1 MSALDLYSPPEI
13 AARLAAVYAGMAAAT
28 FAIPPANQ
36 AQADAWQAG
45 YVAALVAV
53 AASFGI
59 RPAQV
64 DNGLAIDNN
73 YHQMMARM
81 RE

>member
-1 MSALDLYSPPEI
+1 MSALSLYGPSEVT
-13 AARLAAVYAGMAAAT
+13 ARLAAVYAGMAAAT

-64 DNGLAIDNN
+64 DIGLAIDANF
-73 YHQMMARM
+73 YREICRM
-81 RE
+81 R

>member
-1 MSALDLYSPPEI
+1 MSALDLYAPPEI

-36 AQADAWQAG
+36 AQSDAWQAG
-45 YVAALVAV
+45 YVAALGAV
-53 AASFGI
+53 ALAFGI

-64 DNGLAIDNN
+64 SIDLAIDANF
-73 YHQMMARM
+73 YRELAR
-81 RE
+81 

>member
-1 MSALDLYSPPEI
+1 MSALDLYSPSEI
-13 AARLAAVYAGMAAAT
+13 TARLAAVYAGMAAAT

-64 DNGLAIDNN
+64 DNGLAIDANF
-73 YHQMMARM
+73 YREICRM
-81 RE
+81 R